1 MAVSAELFD
10 AQFGHF
16 RDSVRRASPVA
27 SEFRSFQDGLA
38 AQWEDYKPRLRE
50 RALFLL
56 DIMHWREDI
65 IGNGEILNK
74 VIASIE
80 IEGGNDRNNL
90 VQWVNRFGHT
100 NRSHHALLDARLDTH
115 QCFAFEKLFFDFYLD
130 RSDHVTVFERLRIM
144 AGRRYDLL
152 AYFFFLKDIE
162 RFMPIATR
170 TFDEAFAL
178 LGIDLVTEGQC
189 SWENYTR
196 YNSALSEIR
205 DALRER
211 ADLPDVRL
219 IDAHS
224 FCWMLIRLDR
234 EISNR
239 PASSAGTSRAQR
251 NVGTVYDA
259 RQISIYEMA
268 NAIEQNVRNSNGQIV
283 ERVAKNKELRMTR
296 LELENFLLELMIKQ
310 ENRCALTGIPFHF
323 SREPNCDK
331 ALLPSPDRKDSNGH
345 YEPSNLQVVCR
356 FVNLWK
362 SDSENEEFRRL
373 LDLVR
378 GSGDDGTG

>member
-1 MAVSAELFD
+1 V
-10 AQFGHF
+10 H
-16 RDSVRRASPVA
+16 
-27 SEFRSFQDGLA
+27 
-38 AQWEDYKPRLRE
+38 KPP
-50 RALFLL
+50 
-56 DIMHWREDI
+56 
-65 IGNGEILNK
+65 
-74 VIASIE
+74 IE

-130 RSDHVTVFERLRIM
+130 RSDDATVFERLRIM

-152 AYFFFLKDIE
+152 AYVFFLKNIA

-205 DALRER
+205 SALRER

-239 PASSAGTSRAQR
+239 PASSVGTSRAQR
-251 NVGTVYDA
+251 NVGPYTMLDRSRFMKWPTRSNRPSAIRTA
-259 RQISIYEMA
+259 RS
-268 NAIEQNVRNSNGQIV
+268 S
-283 ERVAKNKELRMTR
+283 
-296 LELENFLLELMIKQ
+296 
-310 ENRCALTGIPFHF
+310 
-323 SREPNCDK
+323 S
-331 ALLPSPDRKDSNGH
+331 
-345 YEPSNLQVVCR
+345 
-356 FVNLWK
+356 
-362 SDSENEEFRRL
+362 
-373 LDLVR
+373 
-378 GSGDDGTG
+378 GS

>member
-56 DIMHWREDI
+56 DTMHWREDI

-130 RSDHVTVFERLRIM
+130 RSDHATVFERLRIM
-144 AGRRYDLL
+144 EGQRYDLL
-152 AYFFFLKDIE
+152 AYFFFLKDIA
-162 RFMPIATR
+162 RFMPISTR

-224 FCWMLIRLDR
+224 FCWMLIKPTGFERR
-234 EISNR
+234 HISCPKKCWHR
-239 PASSAGTSRAQR
+239 
-251 NVGTVYDA
+251 
-259 RQISIYEMA
+259 I
-268 NAIEQNVRNSNGQIV
+268 
-283 ERVAKNKELRMTR
+283 
-296 LELENFLLELMIKQ
+296 
-310 ENRCALTGIPFHF
+310 RCST
-323 SREPNCDK
+323 D
-331 ALLPSPDRKDSNGH
+331 
-345 YEPSNLQVVCR
+345 
-356 FVNLWK
+356 
-362 SDSENEEFRRL
+362 
-373 LDLVR
+373 LDL
-378 GSGDDGTG
+378 